1 MTTAA
6 HELRREPV
14 QIGGA
19 PFKLPLRSCCDAE
32 KEGVVTA
39 EHTHDRGAAGGC
51 ATRGAGG
58 GPQRSPAR
66 VHVGKGR
73 VDLLK
78 QATGLLSP
86 KSQNLPLASL
96 P

>member
-32 KEGVVTA
+32 KEGPSGNHCFSCASVFTPWAPENVQTTECEPRHA
-39 EHTHDRGAAGGC
+39 PVANGVSQQLVPCHPAG
-51 ATRGAGG
+51 
-58 GPQRSPAR
+58 RS
-66 VHVGKGR
+66 
-73 VDLLK
+73 
-78 QATGLLSP
+78 
-86 KSQNLPLASL
+86 
-96 P
+96 